1 MYQFSR
7 ADAAV
12 SRAMSLA
19 RALRRLCLGGVDYG
33 VAAGRDHD
41 QTCLTMHMKVSGNA
55 SYEIQRTK
63 RSLSRTRAAA
73 ARLALVASV
82 MPAVAWA
89 HGVTAGDKGYIM
101 ETFGIRIVPFIYLGA
116 KHMVTGYDHLL
127 FLFGV
132 IFYLYRLKDIGV
144 YVTLFALG
152 HSITLVSGVLAGVSV
167 NAYLIDAI
175 IGASVAYKALDNL
188 GVLAKWFGRQPDPRA
203 STMLFGLCHGL
214 GLATKMLDF
223 ELAKDG
229 LLPNLIAFNVG
240 VEIGQFLALCVIL
253 IAISFWRRSTT
264 FVRYAKAAN
273 VALLLSGVAL
283 VVYQMNRYLSPSQG

>member
-1 MYQFSR
+1 MLMKPSG
-7 ADAAV
+7 
-12 SRAMSLA
+12 SLPYDG
-19 RALRRLCLGGVDYG
+19 RLS
-33 VAAGRDHD
+33 
-41 QTCLTMHMKVSGNA
+41 TP
-55 SYEIQRTK
+55 
-63 RSLSRTRAAA
+63 SLLRTRAAVA
-73 ARLALVASV
+73 FLAIGASAL
-82 MPAVAWA
+82 PAVAWA

-101 ETFGIRIVPFIYLGA
+101 ETFGIRIVPFLYLGA
-116 KHMVTGYDHLL
+116 QHMVTGYDHLL

-152 HSITLVSGVLAGVSV
+152 HSITLVSGVLAGVSI

-188 GVLAKWFGRQPDPRA
+188 GVLAKWFGRQPDSRA
-203 STMLFGLCHGL
+203 ATMLFGLCHGL

-229 LLPNLIAFNVG
+229 LVPNLLAFNVG
-240 VEIGQFLALCVIL
+240 DEIGQFLALCVIL
-253 IAISFWRRSTT
+253 IAISYWRRSAT

-273 VALLLSGVAL
+273 MLLFLSGVAL
-283 VVYQMNRYLSPSQG
+283 LPDALPSPAICSR